1 MGAGKTLHI
10 LRLNTHFLAPEV
22 EAQRRGIS
30 YPRKHRK
37 GMLEQKPKPC
47 TLDLSLRPCDNIVL
61 EIFYPVAPGEE
72 P

>member
-10 LRLNTHFLAPEV
+10 LQLNTHFLAPEV

-61 EIFYPVAPGEE
+61 EIF
-72 P
+72 